1 MSLTPSLIVCY
12 LVIQAIQ
19 AVPISEAESHVVI
32 VSRVQP
38 DNCGDI
44 HQCRTI
50 WNIIWS
56 CLATLFACT
65 WLALHL
71 NIPAPDDG
79 WFKIALRKVG
89 TMILVV
95 LAPEFVVLWAVRQF
109 FSARRIA
116 KRVFGFY

>member
-12 LVIQAIQ
+12 LTIQAIQ
-19 AVPISEAESHVVI
+19 AVPISEAESHIVI
-32 VSRVQP
+32 VSCAQP

-56 CLATLFACT
+56 CLATLFVCT
-65 WLALHL
+65 WLVLHL

-79 WFKIALRKVG
+79 WFKIALHKVR

-95 LAPEFVVLWAVRQF
+95 LAPEFVVLWAV
-109 FSARRIA
+109 
-116 KRVFGFY
+116 

>member
-1 MSLTPSLIVCY
+1 M
-12 LVIQAIQ
+12 
-19 AVPISEAESHVVI
+19 
-32 VSRVQP
+32 
-38 DNCGDI
+38 
-44 HQCRTI
+44 
-50 WNIIWS
+50 
-56 CLATLFACT
+56 ATLFACT

-79 WFKIALRKVG
+79 LFKIAFRKVG

-116 KRVFGFY
+116 KRMFGFIDKTLFPNA